1 MMTKIQDIDLTVMDS
16 NEWSETNQKIAQIKN
31 ILKEE
36 WLDSDPDLLAAFDE
50 AIKESIKTN

>member
-16 NEWSETNQKIAQIKN
+16 NEWSETDQKISQIKN

-36 WLDSDPDLLAAFDE
+36 WLDNDPDLLAAFDE